1 MQFGLQDE
9 IDVLT
14 SQTATQEEIQ
24 TALMSVISTMKP
36 QIDSMRQALGGM
48 GSQTVALQRLGDY
61 FGGKDFVTTV
71 EQLSKMTPAEK
82 PGIEGAGPQDP
93 FKNLENALN
102 KATTYLQELG
112 NVVLPFLVE
121 NMGILVK
128 TLLFVGTTAL
138 IGSVSKNLMGLSASL
153 RDNAKYLRAL
163 GKSIGGIGRTFS
175 VLGRGVGI
183 LSRVAGFIGRF
194 LGPLGIL
201 VSLLLTFLPEILSFF
216 GDEDEARDD
225 QAEAQK
231 KEAAE
236 AERKRLA
243 EERLKLSEAAKAAV
257 DYRTNTFLQL
267 QSASLDATIREIVRG
282 NDSTLQIAGL
292 QGEQVDLM
300 KTLITIVASNS
311 KRGVAP
317 IPGMASE

>member
-1 MQFGLQDE
+1 M
-9 IDVLT
+9 
-14 SQTATQEEIQ
+14 
-24 TALMSVISTMKP
+24 
-36 QIDSMRQALGGM
+36 
-48 GSQTVALQRLGDY
+48 
-61 FGGKDFVTTV
+61 
-71 EQLSKMTPAEK
+71 
-82 PGIEGAGPQDP
+82 
-93 FKNLENALN
+93 
-102 KATTYLQELG
+102 
-112 NVVLPFLVE
+112 
-121 NMGILVK
+121 
-128 TLLFVGTTAL
+128 
-138 IGSVSKNLMGLSASL
+138 
-153 RDNAKYLRAL
+153 
-163 GKSIGGIGRTFS
+163 
-175 VLGRGVGI
+175 GRGVGI

-225 QAEAQK
+225 QTEAQK